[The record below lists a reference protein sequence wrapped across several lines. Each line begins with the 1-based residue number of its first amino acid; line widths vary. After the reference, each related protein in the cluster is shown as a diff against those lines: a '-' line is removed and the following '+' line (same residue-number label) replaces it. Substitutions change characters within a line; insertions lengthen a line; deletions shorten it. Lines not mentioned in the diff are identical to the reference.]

1 MRSFVKEIKK
11 RIYQRFRDFNEI
23 KGSHVMVANIH
34 KIYRSRDKAID
45 VRNNLVALFLIDFIH
60 QQPQRSSSG
69 KPSWTTLF
77 LFYYRRHISI
87 YSSTMSRTKSDP
99 ISHDTI
105 LELISYSV
113 LLIDFL
119 NSKSCRITMFYYFRI
134 VSFVYSNKKI

>member
-1 MRSFVKEIKK
+1 MPYFDKLCREISNVCEWIRYTFFNVKCELRKDEVVCERNKK

-69 KPSWTTLF
+69 KPS
-77 LFYYRRHISI
+77 
-87 YSSTMSRTKSDP
+87 
-99 ISHDTI
+99 
-105 LELISYSV
+105 
-113 LLIDFL
+113 
-119 NSKSCRITMFYYFRI
+119 
-134 VSFVYSNKKI
+134 

>member
-1 MRSFVKEIKK
+1 MLSVNWEKMRSFVKEIKK

-87 YSSTMSRTKSDP
+87 YSSTMSRTKPDP

-105 LELISYSV
+105 LEFISSSV
-113 LLIDFL
+113 LLIDFP
-119 NSKSCRITMFYYFRI
+119 NAKSC
-134 VSFVYSNKKI
+134 